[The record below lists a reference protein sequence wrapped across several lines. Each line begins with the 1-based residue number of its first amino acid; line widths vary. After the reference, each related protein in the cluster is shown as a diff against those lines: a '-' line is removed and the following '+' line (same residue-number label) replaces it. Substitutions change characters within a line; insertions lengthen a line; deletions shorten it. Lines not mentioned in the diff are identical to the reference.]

1 MDYACFQLNY
11 RVNCFFPSDDI
22 ETGLARES
30 LTQKEDAAE
39 EAVARPEEPLISQ
52 GDFKM
57 KYFFLKLFY
66 ENNLIW

>member
-1 MDYACFQLNY
+1 MFSAELSCKL
-11 RVNCFFPSDDI
+11 FFPSDDI